1 MQLAFSAEEEQ
12 FRAQVRDWIRT
23 NKPRKPSP
31 LHAPALREY
40 DLDWQ
45 RRQFEGGW
53 AGIAWPK
60 EYGGLGL
67 SLTRQLIW
75 YEEYAKAGAPF
86 IGTCFVGILHGGPTL
101 IVRGNEEQKSYHLPK
116 ILRGE
121 VVWCQGFSEPSAG
134 SDLGSLRTRAH
145 IDGDHLV
152 VNGQKVWTSYADVA
166 DWQELLVR
174 TDPEAPKHKGITWV
188 ICNMKTPGITVRPI
202 KMLDGRAEFC
212 EVFYDNVRIP
222 LKNVVGKVND
232 GWNVAMSTL
241 SFERGSAF
249 ILDQVELGVHLQHL
263 IDLAKDTRGLDGR
276 PLIQNDAIA
285 EKLATMKAEVTA
297 LRAMTYATV
306 SRSLNTD
313 QPGLE
318 GSLIRVFYT
327 NVQHRM
333 YQLAMEMQGNAAIK
347 LHPTEPGWT
356 RSYLYSFAS
365 TIAAGAVQIQRNIIA
380 ERILGMPR
388 SR

>member
-12 FRAQVRDWIRT
+12 FRAQVRDWIRS

-31 LHAPALREY
+31 LHAAALREY

-86 IGTCFVGILHGGPTL
+86 IATCFVGMLHGGPTL

-116 ILRGE
+116 ILSGE
-121 VVWCQGFSEPSAG
+121 VVWCQGFSEPAAG
-134 SDLGSLRTRAH
+134 SDLGGLRTRAV

-174 TDPEAPKHKGITWV
+174 TDQI
-188 ICNMKTPGITVRPI
+188 
-202 KMLDGRAEFC
+202 GRAAC
-212 EVFYDNVRIP
+212 RGRVWEV
-222 LKNVVGKVND
+222 VVETAGKQ
-232 GWNVAMSTL
+232 T
-241 SFERGSAF
+241 
-249 ILDQVELGVHLQHL
+249 
-263 IDLAKDTRGLDGR
+263 
-276 PLIQNDAIA
+276 
-285 EKLATMKAEVTA
+285 
-297 LRAMTYATV
+297 
-306 SRSLNTD
+306 
-313 QPGLE
+313 
-318 GSLIRVFYT
+318 
-327 NVQHRM
+327 
-333 YQLAMEMQGNAAIK
+333 
-347 LHPTEPGWT
+347 
-356 RSYLYSFAS
+356 
-365 TIAAGAVQIQRNIIA
+365 
-380 ERILGMPR
+380 
-388 SR
+388 